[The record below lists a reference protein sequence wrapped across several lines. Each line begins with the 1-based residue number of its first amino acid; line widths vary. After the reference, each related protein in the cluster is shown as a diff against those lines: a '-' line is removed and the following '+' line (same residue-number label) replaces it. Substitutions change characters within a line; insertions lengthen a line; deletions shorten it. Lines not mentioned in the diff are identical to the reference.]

1 MQEQLAT
8 HQDAAR
14 RARRQLLVRG
24 GTVAA
29 LVVALLAVLV
39 ILDKPQTPES
49 EAPVVARTVTPQSP
63 VSPPAEVSAPS
74 LADGA
79 KDMVSQSADAPTVE
93 NASLASAPVV
103 AASAPQGVPEE
114 TMDPTA
120 PVLGVPNKVPPTAVI
135 REPVTKPATTVPV
148 TPRLTVGA
156 EPVKPVV
163 AKQDAKT
170 PPAIKDGYV
179 VQLGVFTDYGNAE
192 QLYKRLQAA
201 GVTARLET
209 RVQVGPFKSRNE
221 ALAAQAQL
229 KKLGMESGMVVAG
242 HPR

>member
-8 HQDAAR
+8 RPDGAQ

-39 ILDKPQTPES
+39 ILDKPSSPEP
-49 EAPVVARTVTPQSP
+49 EPPVVARTVTPSSP
-63 VSPPAEVSAPS
+63 VSPQVDASAPS
-74 LADGA
+74 LADSA
-79 KDMVSQSADAPTVE
+79 KDMVAQSADAPSVE
-93 NASLASAPVV
+93 NASLVPSPPA
-103 AASAPQGVPEE
+103 AASVPQGVPEE

-120 PVLGVPNKVPPTAVI
+120 PVLGVPAKVPPTAVV
-135 REPVTKPATTVPV
+135 REPVTKPAGVPV

-163 AKQDAKT
+163 TKQEAKV

-179 VQLGVFTDYGNAE
+179 VQLGVFSDYDNAE

-201 GVTARLET
+201 GVSARLET

-221 ALAAQAQL
+221 AVAAQAQL
-229 KKLGMESGMVVAG
+229 KKLGLESGMVVAG